1 MKKLLIVAGLGAAIG
16 YLWGTEAGRARLEQY
31 KNKAMEV
38 ASDPEVQQ
46 KVSDFAAQVRM
57 NADKLP
63 DPVAGVVRN
72 AAGQVQTKLDHTE
85 PTVPPPV

>member
-1 MKKLLIVAGLGAAIG
+1 MKKFLIVAGLGAAIG
-16 YLWGTEAGRARLEQY
+16 YLWGTEAGRAKLERY
-31 KNKAMEV
+31 KSRAMEV

-46 KVSDFAAQVRM
+46 KVADFAGQVKV

-72 AAGQVQTKLDHTE
+72 AAGQVQTKLDHH
-85 PTVPPPV
+85 